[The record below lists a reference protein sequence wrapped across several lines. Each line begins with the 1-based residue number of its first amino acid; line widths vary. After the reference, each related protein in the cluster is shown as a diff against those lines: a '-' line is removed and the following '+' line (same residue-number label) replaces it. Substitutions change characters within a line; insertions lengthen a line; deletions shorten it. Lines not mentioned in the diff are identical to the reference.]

1 MSTSNTTRKPVVRN
15 TAQVTGIHLQPTICA
30 DEAEVLE
37 VAWDG
42 FRRRPTLARNHDGQL
57 VVCSSRTARKHG
69 WKIEGKLFGDAPK
82 PKAPKAE
89 KPVKATPAAKRAER
103 LAKLEEAQKATD
115 ADDLI

>member
-1 MSTSNTTRKPVVRN
+1 MSASTTTRKPVVRN
-15 TAQVTGIHLQPTICA
+15 TAQVSGIHLQPTICA

-37 VAWDG
+37 VAYDG

-69 WKIEGKLFGDAPK
+69 WTIEGRLFGDAPK

-89 KPVKATPAAKRAER
+89 KPVAKPAAKRAER
-103 LAKLEEAQKATD
+103 LAKLVEAQKATD
-115 ADDLI
+115 VEELI